1 MPAMRAKIGSRA
13 AVACAAFLP
22 FAASCLDGGM
32 ISGGGSGGGDG
43 TSDANDEPG
52 AVGDGGA
59 MPDASIPPGSNTP
72 SVFADGSECFEGTY
86 TPFWGDLHAHLKN
99 HTEPVTC
106 DYTAQ
111 EMFDEA
117 TRRGLNFIQ
126 VTEHVWRLTATGLS
140 ACKDAA
146 AAATSET
153 FRPGCGFETN
163 VGMANGTYSGHG
175 NAFFVPNN
183 HNTNTSDAVGED
195 FYGAGGKGSFYD
207 FIDGAQGLG
216 QVNHPNSTEDGWPD
230 RAAQYADPAIDLV
243 EVSGSCGGCA
253 DRDAAAIT
261 TFLTFLAQG
270 WRVGPSMNSDTHC
283 LGPGR
288 RTGLWVV
295 PDDHPFIGAVE
306 GHRSFVQSYDP
317 PIGSNNELSL
327 VMRKETEDGT
337 THQCWMGS
345 RLARPSGGSAE
356 LRVRLRGPLVSDGAA
371 GSIAMKIF
379 ARGAG
384 VDSPLASAVCDE
396 AGSACTCDGDTC
408 VWDLSA
414 GVPVA
419 DSEWLV
425 AYAESSVDGMVEWT
439 LTAPVWLF

>member
-1 MPAMRAKIGSRA
+1 MAVMRASRA
-13 AVACAAFLP
+13 AGTSAVFLL
-22 FAASCLDGGM
+22 FVASCLNEGL
-32 ISGGGSGGGDG
+32 ISGGGSEGDGESSDGGDG
-43 TSDANDEPG
+43 PG
-52 AVGDGGA
+52 ALADGGS

-72 SVFADGSECFEGTY
+72 SMLDDGSECFEGTY

-111 EMFDEA
+111 EMFDEGV
-117 TRRGLNFIQ
+117 RRGLNFLH
-126 VTEHVWRLTATGLS
+126 VTEHVWRLTAGGLA
-140 ACKDAA
+140 ACKEAA
-146 AAATSET
+146 SAATSET

-175 NAFFVPNN
+175 NAFFVPSN
-183 HNTNTSDAVGED
+183 HNSNTSDAEGED
-195 FYGAGGKGSFYD
+195 FYGADGKGSFYD

-216 QVNHPNSTEDGWPD
+216 QINHPNSTEDGWPD
-230 RAAQYADPAIDLV
+230 RAGQYADPAIDLV

-327 VMRKETEDGT
+327 HMAVDASDG

-345 RLARPSGGSAE
+345 RLARPADGSAE

-384 VDSPLASAVCDE
+384 MDSPLASAVCDE
-396 AGSACTCDGDTC
+396 AGSACTCDGDRC

-414 GVPVA
+414 GVAVA
-419 DSEWLV
+419 GTEWLV
-425 AYAESSVDGMVEWT
+425 AYAESSVGGMVEWT